1 MEEGAVGGSAVAGG
15 GVWEPAVAVS
25 GGLRSEWWWLGESS
39 EMWRVGGV
47 RGALVGQVKVMGRKG
62 EK

>member
-1 MEEGAVGGSAVAGG
+1 MEEGAVAGG
-15 GVWEPAVAVS
+15 GVWEPVVAVN

-39 EMWRVGGV
+39 TMW
-47 RGALVGQVKVMGRKG
+47 RKG